1 MRYFA
6 VVLMA
11 LGVGGL
17 VYALSLRA
25 SEGEPLAVGFEPDD
39 RRAPPLEEATPSAAI
54 GPEPGYAYLQVLI
67 TREPSMRER
76 LQGLVGVLV
85 LLMVGMA
92 LVAATFY
99 TAGTLIDRTIQKFL
113 SQ

>member
-1 MRYFA
+1 MRYLA
-6 VVLMA
+6 VVLMS

-25 SEGEPLAVGFEPDD
+25 SEGEPLAVGFEPDE
-39 RRAPPLEEATPSAAI
+39 RRAPPPDETAPSAA
-54 GPEPGYAYLQVLI
+54 PDPDPGYAYLQVLV
-67 TREPSMRER
+67 TGGPSWRER
-76 LQGLVGVLV
+76 VQGLVGVLM
-85 LLMVGMA
+85 LLVVGMA

>member
-6 VVLMA
+6 VVLMS

-25 SEGEPLAVGFEPDD
+25 SEGEALAVGFEPDE
-39 RRAPPLEEATPSAAI
+39 RRAPPLDETTPSA
-54 GPEPGYAYLQVLI
+54 GPEPEYAYLQVLV
-67 TREPSMRER
+67 TRGPSRRER

-85 LLMVGMA
+85 LLVVGMT